1 MIDVEN
7 VGKRYGP
14 LEAVRG
20 VSFHIDAGEVVG
32 LLGPNGAG
40 KTTIMRILTCYLFPT
55 YGTARLGGFDV
66 VTEPLAVKRTLGYLP
81 ENAPLY
87 TDLTVLESLE
97 FIARS
102 HRLGTADTRLR
113 IESVIEECGLAE
125 VIYKGVDRLSKGYK
139 QRTGLAQ
146 AIIHQPEILILDEP
160 TTGLDPKQII
170 EIRELIKRLG
180 EEKTVI
186 LSTHILQEVEATC
199 RRVMILNEGRIA
211 AQGTTEEIWREMK
224 GETLLR
230 LRLRGQDSP
239 GAGLSRIPGVREV
252 LSLTE
257 EAGGVYQV
265 HVSLVRDTEGTE
277 ERIFDWAVEQGCKI
291 LAMIPERLS
300 LENIF
305 LQLTREGGEEAHDVV

>member
-1 MIDVEN
+1 MIEVEN

-20 VSFHIDAGEVVG
+20 VSFHVDAGEVVG

-55 YGTARLGGFDV
+55 YGTARLGGHDV
-66 VTEPLAVKRTLGYLP
+66 VTEALAVKRSLGYLP

-87 TDLTVLESLE
+87 GDLSVMESLE
-97 FIARS
+97 FIAGS
-102 HRLGTADTRLR
+102 HRLGESEKRRRL
-113 IESVIEECGLAE
+113 ESVIEECGLGA
-125 VIYKGVDRLSKGYK
+125 VVYKSIDRLSKGFK

-146 AIIHQPEILILDEP
+146 AIIHEPEILILDEP

-199 RRVMILNEGRIA
+199 RRVMILNEGLIVA
-211 AQGTTEEIWREMK
+211 KGTTEEIWREMK
-224 GETLLR
+224 GETLLK
-230 LRLRGQDSP
+230 LRLRGSGDP
-239 GAGLSRIPGVREV
+239 GAGLRRIPGVRELLTLDPEAPGEYRIR
-252 LSLTE
+252 LSLEQSAENAE
-257 EAGGVYQV
+257 EQ
-265 HVSLVRDTEGTE
+265 
-277 ERIFDWAVEQGCKI
+277 IFDWAVEQGYKI

-305 LQLTREGGEEAHDVV
+305 IQLTREGGEDVR